1 MGSTIEKQ
9 SETETELHE
18 AETELAT
25 LRKDTPEWLEL
36 WFHWHNHCA
45 HEWRIARRGTPDPF
59 AVWMW
64 QKMGGHHFPSRHYFA
79 YDPKKWEV
87 TATLEIEQLQ
97 SALERSGC
105 PPAPDEWS
113 PLTMYDPYHYAS
125 VELAWL
131 KKFVEGVVAPVVTP
145 PYYSS
150 LTYDLAN
157 KLLIIVQMKR
167 AHKMNLSRCE
177 ERVRRMKSLAR
188 VEAHQRR
195 CARLNSLRKYFPE
208 EARELEE
215 NEDLKKINAK
225 LKERL
230 KKCESNMTLDQLEAA
245 TPELSGEA

>member
-45 HEWRIARRGTPDPF
+45 HEWRMGRRGSPDPF
-59 AVWMW
+59 AVWIW
-64 QKMGGHHFPSRHYFA
+64 QKTGCRHFPSRQWFA
-79 YDPKKWEV
+79 HEPKKWG
-87 TATLEIEQLQ
+87 ALAAAEIEQLQ
-97 SALERSGC
+97 SALERCGC
-105 PPAPDEWS
+105 PLEVAAW
-113 PLTMYDPYHYAS
+113 AS
-125 VELAWL
+125 AVVTEHEWL

-150 LTYDLAN
+150 LTYNFAHD
-157 KLLIIVQMKR
+157 LLIIVQKKR
-167 AHKMNLSRCE
+167 AHKMNLSRLE
-177 ERVRRMKSLAR
+177 ERVRRMKSRAR
-188 VEAHQRR
+188 EEARWCR
-195 CARLNSLRKYFPE
+195 YARLNSLRKYFPE

-230 KKCESNMTLDQLEAA
+230 KKCESNMTLAQLEAA